1 MQETGVQPL
10 GGEDPPEKGTATHS
24 SIHAWE
30 MPWTEEA
37 GRLQSRGLQTVGQD
51 LATKQQQHK
60 SNGGYNCLW
69 LGCLNQVNQ
78 GNDSKKISRVAVCLT
93 ATDPHSKRKMEA
105 LLKNILDK

>member
-51 LATKQQQHK
+51 LATKQQ
-60 SNGGYNCLW
+60 

-93 ATDPHSKRKMEA
+93 ATDSHSKRKMEA

>member
-1 MQETGVQPL
+1 MQETGIRSL
-10 GGEDPPEKGTATHS
+10 GGEDPLEKGMATNS

-51 LATKQQQHK
+51 LATKQPQHK
-60 SNGGYNCLW
+60 SYNCLW

-78 GNDSKKISRVAVCLT
+78 GNDSKKIPRVAVCLT
-93 ATDPHSKRKMEA
+93 ATDSHSKGKMEA
-105 LLKNILDK
+105 LLKNILDKQ